1 MIAFAT
7 NLLTTSQR
15 NPSRFLE
22 PAVRAGVV
30 KPRQPLCDLNPFDSI
45 FLILRRVVSAP
56 RLFPRCFPSS
66 AEGKAL
72 ATYLPTALHDLC
84 RKPIP
89 APLKCHSV
97 GRGATAPAASML
109 PLVVR

>member
-30 KPRQPLCDLNPFDSI
+30 KPRQPLCDLNPFDSV
-45 FLILRRVVSAP
+45 FLILRRVGVGTG
-56 RLFPRCFPSS
+56 PSCP
-66 AEGKAL
+66 EGRILGTHL
-72 ATYLPTALHDLC
+72 ASALHDLC
-84 RKPIP
+84 GKPIP

-97 GRGATAPAASML
+97 GRNERSHREYRRL
-109 PLVVR
+109 CVN

>member
-30 KPRQPLCDLNPFDSI
+30 KPRQPLCDLNPFDSV
-45 FLILRRVVSAP
+45 FLILRRVGVGTGPSCPEGRILGTHLASLCLTRP
-56 RLFPRCFPSS
+56 LRKAYSCSVKVPQRWQRNERSHWEYRRLWV
-66 AEGKAL
+66 
-72 ATYLPTALHDLC
+72 D
-84 RKPIP
+84 
-89 APLKCHSV
+89 
-97 GRGATAPAASML
+97 
-109 PLVVR
+109 

>member
-30 KPRQPLCDLNPFDSI
+30 KPRQPLCDLNPFDSV
-45 FLILRRVVSAP
+45 FLILRRVGVGTG
-56 RLFPRCFPSS
+56 PSCP
-66 AEGKAL
+66 EGRILGTHL
-72 ATYLPTALHDLC
+72 ASALHDLC
-84 RKPIP
+84 
-89 APLKCHSV
+89 
-97 GRGATAPAASML
+97 GRSEEHTSEL
-109 PLVVR
+109 QSRLHLVCRLLLG